1 MQPMERMQTDLPIIP
16 STDTRTRILEASAT
30 IFSVEGFAG
39 ASTRTLAAGAGVNI
53 ATLNY
58 HFGSKEGVYR
68 ATMEWVYDR
77 IASRIEQAAPMIL
90 VLPMREAL
98 SVVFDVARAER
109 VGIRM
114 VMREILD
121 LGHLRESTAR
131 EHVLPSLER
140 HVPLLSGALLIT
152 PERARRL
159 VVTLSFL
166 IARFA
171 VQDDVSLAAAF
182 GVRDD
187 AALRDA
193 IVESLYL
200 TTRSFVETL

>member
-1 MQPMERMQTDLPIIP
+1 MQTDLPSIP
-16 STDTRTRILEASAT
+16 AIDTRTRILEAAAS

-39 ASTRTLAAGAGVNI
+39 ASTRTLAASAGVNI

-58 HFGSKEGVYR
+58 HFGSKDGVYR
-68 ATMEWVYDR
+68 ATMERVYER
-77 IASRIEQAAPMIL
+77 IALRVEQAAPTIL
-90 VLPMREAL
+90 VLPVREAL
-98 SVVFDVARAER
+98 GVVFDVARAEH

-114 VMREILD
+114 VMREVLD
-121 LGHLRESTAR
+121 LGQLRETTAR
-131 EHVLPSLER
+131 EHVIPSLER
-140 HVPLLSGALLIT
+140 HVPLLSGMLSIR

-159 VVTLSFL
+159 LVTLSFL

-171 VQDDVSLAAAF
+171 VQDDASLAAAF
-182 GVRDD
+182 GVNDQ

-200 TTRSFVETL
+200 TTRSFMETP

>member
-1 MQPMERMQTDLPIIP
+1 MERVQTDLPIIP

-77 IASRIEQAAPMIL
+77 IACRIEQAAPTIL

-140 HVPLLSGALLIT
+140 HVPLLSGALRIT

>member
-1 MQPMERMQTDLPIIP
+1 MEPMHTDQPIIP
-16 STDTRTRILEASAT
+16 VTDTRRRILEAAAT

-68 ATMEWVYDR
+68 ATMDWVYER
-77 IASRIEQAAPMIL
+77 IAARIEHVASTII

-98 SVVFDVARAER
+98 SVVFDVARGER
-109 VGIRM
+109 VGVRIM
-114 VMREILD
+114 MREILD

-140 HVPLLSGALLIT
+140 HVPLLSVALRIT
-152 PERARRL
+152 PDRARRL
-159 VVTLSFL
+159 MVTLSFL

-182 GVRDD
+182 GVPD

-200 TTRSFVETL
+200 TTRSFVETP

>member
-1 MQPMERMQTDLPIIP
+1 
-16 STDTRTRILEASAT
+16 
-30 IFSVEGFAG
+30 
-39 ASTRTLAAGAGVNI
+39 
-53 ATLNY
+53 
-58 HFGSKEGVYR
+58 
-68 ATMEWVYDR
+68 
-77 IASRIEQAAPMIL
+77 
-90 VLPMREAL
+90 
-98 SVVFDVARAER
+98 
-109 VGIRM
+109 
-114 VMREILD
+114 
-121 LGHLRESTAR
+121 
-131 EHVLPSLER
+131 
-140 HVPLLSGALLIT
+140 LLSGALRIT

>member
-1 MQPMERMQTDLPIIP
+1 MQTDLPIIP
-16 STDTRTRILEASAT
+16 ATDTRTRILEAAAS
-30 IFSVEGFAG
+30 IFSVEGYAG

-58 HFGSKEGVYR
+58 HFGSKEGVYH
-68 ATMEWVYDR
+68 ATIEWVYER
-77 IASRIEQAAPMIL
+77 IAVRAEQAAPTIL
-90 VLPMREAL
+90 ALPMREAL
-98 SVVFDVARAER
+98 GVVFDVARAER

-114 VMREILD
+114 VMREVLD
-121 LGHLRESTAR
+121 LGHLRETTAR
-131 EHVLPSLER
+131 EHVIPSLER
-140 HVPLLSGALLIT
+140 HVPLLSSVLGIT

-182 GVRDD
+182 DVNDD

-193 IVESLYL
+193 VVDSLYL
-200 TTRSFVETL
+200 TTRSFVETP

>member
-1 MQPMERMQTDLPIIP
+1 MERMQTDLPIIP

-58 HFGSKEGVYR
+58 HFGSKEG
-68 ATMEWVYDR
+68 VYDR